1 MLFRSLEPS
10 YTFAEEAVR
19 LSDFLGNWYPSC
31 FGQFNILID
40 LKYFIRLLL
49 HQGFK
54 LIFSGR
60 VIMTIRISKI
70 VTVIAILTLL
80 MIKKECDLKEEGK
93 WKVIERV
100 RERT

>member
-1 MLFRSLEPS
+1 
-10 YTFAEEAVR
+10 
-19 LSDFLGNWYPSC
+19 
-31 FGQFNILID
+31 
-40 LKYFIRLLL
+40 
-49 HQGFK
+49 
-54 LIFSGR
+54 
-60 VIMTIRISKI
+60 MTIRISKI